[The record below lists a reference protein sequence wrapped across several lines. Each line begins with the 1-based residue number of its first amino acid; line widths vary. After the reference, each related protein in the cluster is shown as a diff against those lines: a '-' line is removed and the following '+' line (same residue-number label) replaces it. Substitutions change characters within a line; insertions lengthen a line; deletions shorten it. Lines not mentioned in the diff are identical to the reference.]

1 MRRPNLDSRPG
12 PTARA
17 TPAALAPTA
26 PAAPAAPL
34 STAEAVAPAE
44 LTAPTAIIAALPAEL
59 RGVLNAATAA
69 RRERPERPP
78 NPHRSRGGRRDR
90 WTWRRGTLAGEAVV
104 MAATGDGEAAA
115 AAGVE
120 AMLAA
125 VRPRRLLVLGVAG
138 GLTPGL
144 PSGTLVA
151 ARQVVA
157 EDGTAAPGAPD
168 AAWLAQAVA
177 GGAVAGVAVAARGI
191 AADPAAKRRLLRG
204 ALGSPGPLSL
214 SGEPAAAWPAVT
226 VDLESL
232 AYARAAAA
240 HGVPYLVVRAVLD
253 PAEET
258 LPLDFEA
265 CRTAG
270 GRVSNTRVVLRAL
283 ARPSTLRALWR
294 LRGRLAA
301 EAARLAVL
309 AQRLMAAPDAAAAA
323 AGPAAGNAANSGSG
337 AGGAGARATAMAAMG
352 VALR

>member
-1 MRRPNLDSRPG
+1 LRRPNLDARPD

-17 TPAALAPTA
+17 TPAALAPTT
-26 PAAPAAPL
+26 P
-34 STAEAVAPAE
+34 
-44 LTAPTAIIAALPAEL
+44 TAPTAIIAALPAEL
-59 RGVLNAATAA
+59 RGVLKAATAA

-78 NPHRSRGGRRDR
+78 YPHRPRGGRRGQWR
-90 WTWRRGTLAGEAVV
+90 WVPGTLAGEAVV

-120 AMLAA
+120 AMLSA

-144 PSGTLVA
+144 ASGTLVA

-157 EDGTAAPGAPD
+157 EDGAAAPGAPD

-177 GGAVAGVAVAARGI
+177 GGAVAGVAVAARAI

-204 ALGSPGPLSL
+204 ALGSPGPLGH
-214 SGEPAAAWPAVT
+214 SGEPAAAWPAAT

-283 ARPSTLRALWR
+283 ARPSTFRALWR
-294 LRGRLAA
+294 LRGRVAA
-301 EAARLAVL
+301 EAARLAAL
-309 AQRLMAAPDAAAAA
+309 AQRLMAAPDAGAGAAA
-323 AGPAAGNAANSGSG
+323 AGAAAGNAADGG
-337 AGGAGARATAMAAMG
+337 GGAGARAAAMAAMG